1 MRGVNFCLGCSSRRD
16 VFYRREEADGAR
28 DRRDRA
34 TSARFAFEDAARIVK
49 GGRDVSG
56 CDRYCTNGRRGAK
69 KCVCVPR
76 AARPRERRFESDAP
90 RDGHGE
96 HATHHMDG
104 CDVRTLRMA
113 ETEISGSCVEA
124 QLTSVSAIDDIMF
137 FGRGSER
144 DFVSDTDATQ
154 PVPHAATR
162 RVGRCGVPYV
172 TALDRSDG
180 VGEK

>member
-34 TSARFAFEDAARIVK
+34 TSARFAFEDAARIVE

-56 CDRYCTNGRRGAK
+56 CDRYCKNGRRGAK

-113 ETEISGSCVEA
+113 QTEPSGSCSDA
-124 QLTSVSAIDDIMF
+124 QLTSVCASDDIMF
-137 FGRGSER
+137 FSMTERTGLRFGHRRDTGGS
-144 DFVSDTDATQ
+144 A
-154 PVPHAATR
+154 
-162 RVGRCGVPYV
+162 
-172 TALDRSDG
+172 RSRETCRTLWSPLRDG
-180 VGEK
+180 VGQI

>member
-34 TSARFAFEDAARIVK
+34 TSARFAFEDAARIVE

-56 CDRYCTNGRRGAK
+56 CDRYCKNGRRGAK

-113 ETEISGSCVEA
+113 QTEPSGSCSDA
-124 QLTSVSAIDDIMF
+124 QLTSVCACDDIMF
-137 FGRGSER
+137 FFDDGANGASFRTPARHSRFRTQPR
-144 DFVSDTDATQ
+144 DVSDVVESPA
-154 PVPHAATR
+154 
-162 RVGRCGVPYV
+162 
-172 TALDRSDG
+172 
-180 VGEK
+180 